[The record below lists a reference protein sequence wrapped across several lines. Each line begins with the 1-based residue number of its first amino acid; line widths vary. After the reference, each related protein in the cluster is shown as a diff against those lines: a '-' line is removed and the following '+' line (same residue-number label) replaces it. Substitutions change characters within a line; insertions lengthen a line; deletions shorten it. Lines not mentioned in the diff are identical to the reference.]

1 MHLLFGAGSRSYRH
15 PSTPRSR
22 RHPTTPRVLHAPPQ
36 QRPFAATV
44 MLVALALLAACVALR
59 PDQMLR
65 RFTNRGCPAAS
76 SLAEYD
82 LVLIAEGSMAAR
94 VVALCGMEA
103 LAVAAGFSLKVLWLT
118 DAPVH
123 AAPFPSLF
131 SLPAHPK
138 ISKPDLR
145 WAVEDVS
152 PECVAGPLLQSPP
165 HGFRYKAVSVGDC
178 GAATGVGG
186 SAASGVFRMPAD
198 DPCWMADEL
207 AACLHS
213 LHPSPAVARLLA
225 AEDIP
230 RVRRSTAAFLEDTP
244 LDTCTG
250 CPANISQIIL
260 PFCEVCNTR
269 RFSHSLAA
277 CTARRLA
284 YDFLRDPSLD
294 FTIASALP
302 SAAAA
307 AVTEF
312 LALSHAPAF
321 FSSVPLSPEAELI
334 TGLATALRG
343 AAGPPFRQA
352 PVCTSPK
359 LFPLA
364 SLRFAYQMIVDGAT
378 PGWGLGGRRG
388 GLLRRLESLT
398 R

>member
-1 MHLLFGAGSRSYRH
+1 MLLSLLA
-15 PSTPRSR
+15 T
-22 RHPTTPRVLHAPPQ
+22 TTPHPPA
-36 QRPFAATV
+36 RAHLFLPC
-44 MLVALALLAACVALR
+44 LAH
-59 PDQMLR
+59 Q
-65 RFTNRGCPAAS
+65 
-76 SLAEYD
+76 
-82 LVLIAEGSMAAR
+82 
-94 VVALCGMEA
+94 
-103 LAVAAGFSLKVLWLT
+103 
-118 DAPVH
+118 
-123 AAPFPSLF
+123 
-131 SLPAHPK
+131 
-138 ISKPDLR
+138 
-145 WAVEDVS
+145 
-152 PECVAGPLLQSPP
+152 
-165 HGFRYKAVSVGDC
+165 
-178 GAATGVGG
+178 
-186 SAASGVFRMPAD
+186 AD

-244 LDTCTG
+244 LDTCSG
-250 CPANISQIIL
+250 CPANISQIIP

-307 AVTEF
+307 AVGMFHASRAALLLESSRRRAQLQCVGSGVRRRGEAGDEGMVGGGRRAECAELEAIHILEGLTNTFFLVSHLTLLHHVPSSLPQVAEF
-312 LALSHAPAF
+312 LALAHAPAF

-378 PGWGLGGRRG
+378 RVGVGRG
-388 GLLRRLESLT
+388 GGWKGVRERG
-398 R
+398 